1 MTGGPDSIKQMKI
14 RKALERFEAYG
25 WETPTYEI
33 AEKTGLPPEKIVRL
47 DTNTSPFKPEVA
59 LSDLA
64 RRLKDA
70 DVNQYPDTSYHALR
84 LALAAYT
91 GKDKD
96 RFVVTNGADE
106 GLDIITKVLLDPGDE
121 VIIPTPTY
129 PMYRIVSQI
138 MGARIRAVP
147 RRGDFGLDV
156 DGMLAAV
163 GKRTKVIFLCN
174 PNNPT
179 GNFSPE
185 AEVERLARE
194 SDVAVAVDEAYFE
207 YCGRSAIDVT
217 DKLDNL
223 IICRT
228 LSKAFSLAGAR
239 LGYLVAKR
247 ETVDELNLVRP
258 PNSLT
263 VISLMLGQTALTRLG
278 EMKRH
283 VGATVKERVRLY
295 EGMKSISGIEVFPSV
310 TNFIL
315 FRVKNMDADRVHASL
330 IRRGLVLRNLSAVD
344 GVKGCLRTTVGTPEV
359 NDRLLDEIDRAT
371 R

>member
-1 MTGGPDSIKQMKI
+1 MKI
-14 RKALERFEAYG
+14 RKALEGFEAYG

-33 AEKTGLPPEKIVRL
+33 AEKTGLPTEQIVRL
-47 DTNTSPFKPEVA
+47 DTNTSPFKPRVA
-59 LSDLA
+59 LSELA
-64 RRLKDA
+64 RKLMEA
-70 DVNQYPDTSYHALR
+70 DVNQYPDTSYHELR

-138 MGARIRAVP
+138 MGSRVRTVP
-147 RRGDFGLDV
+147 RNEDFGLDI
-156 DGMLAAV
+156 DGILAAV

-185 AEVERLARE
+185 KEVERLAKE
-194 SDVAVAVDEAYFE
+194 SGVAVAVDEAYFE
-207 YCGRSAIDVT
+207 YCGRSAIDIT
-217 DKLDNL
+217 EKHDNL
-223 IICRT
+223 IVCRT

-247 ETVDELNLVRP
+247 KTIDELNLVRP

-263 VISLMLGQTALTRLG
+263 VISLMLGQTALTSLD
-278 EMKRH
+278 EMKKH
-283 VGATVKERVRLY
+283 VGTTVKERARLFD
-295 EGMKSISGIEVFPSV
+295 GMASLSGVGPYPSM

-315 FRVKNMDADRVHASL
+315 FKVKNGDAGKVHARL
-330 IRRGLVLRNLSAVD
+330 MKKGLVLRNMSSVK
-344 GVKGCLRTTVGTPEV
+344 GVEGCLRTTVGTAEV
-359 NDRLLDEIDRAT
+359 NDRLLVELERAT